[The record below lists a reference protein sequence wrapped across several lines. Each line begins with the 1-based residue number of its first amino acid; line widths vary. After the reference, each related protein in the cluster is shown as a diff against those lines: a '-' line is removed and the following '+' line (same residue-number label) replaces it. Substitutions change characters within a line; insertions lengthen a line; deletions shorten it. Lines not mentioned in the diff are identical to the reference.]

1 MRRTFVVIFCLFL
14 AILLLA
20 LALPNG
26 GSVPVYMTRGNTFS
40 ECFKE
45 PVELLVFIAKN
56 GNFYSLTNF
65 DSTSV
70 SIVYEEL
77 EYILEKDG
85 LTTKDL
91 MCVVHNH
98 ITPPD
103 KFTMKDI
110 RFYNFLRSKGFN
122 GWFLLW
128 SSSRRKI
135 TDWRDRSRV

>member
-1 MRRTFVVIFCLFL
+1 MRRTFVVIFCLFI

-20 LALPNG
+20 LVLPNG
-26 GSVPVYMTRGNTFS
+26 GSIPVYMTRGNTFS

-45 PVELLVFIAKN
+45 PVEILVFIAKN

-65 DSTSV
+65 DSSSV
-70 SIVYEEL
+70 TIVYEEL

-85 LTTKDL
+85 LTTKDI

-103 KFTMKDI
+103 KFTKNDI
-110 RFYNFLRSKGFN
+110 RFHNFLRSKGFN